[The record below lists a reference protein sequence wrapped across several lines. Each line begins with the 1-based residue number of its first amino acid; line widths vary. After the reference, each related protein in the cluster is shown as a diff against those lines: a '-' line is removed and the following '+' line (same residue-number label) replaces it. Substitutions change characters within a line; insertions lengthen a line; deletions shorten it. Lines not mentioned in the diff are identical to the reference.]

1 MDIDKKQFILT
12 LLIILFYT
20 SFEDK
25 VIEEDNEAIL
35 KEIKKG
41 LSDLNITNKD
51 SINQKEFVKLF
62 KYLINENY
70 NKEGMPSS
78 NIEDNFMFKV
88 IRQVLE
94 GVPEIIKIEDI
105 PKYLNP
111 KKIETIFNNLL
122 GNMNFDKLLSD
133 IGNEIDNS
141 VEEIKKKNKGYDNK
155 KQKEKEKEDYSK
167 IDL

>member
-1 MDIDKKQFILT
+1 
-12 LLIILFYT
+12 
-20 SFEDK
+20 
-25 VIEEDNEAIL
+25 
-35 KEIKKG
+35 
-41 LSDLNITNKD
+41 
-51 SINQKEFVKLF
+51 
-62 KYLINENY
+62 
-70 NKEGMPSS
+70 MPSS

-141 VEEIKKKNKGYDNK
+141 VEEIKKKNEEYNNK
-155 KQKEKEKEDYSK
+155 KEKEDYSK
-167 IDL
+167 IEL

>member
-1 MDIDKKQFILT
+1 MDIYKRQFILT

-141 VEEIKKKNKGYDNK
+141 VEEIKKKNEEYNNK
-155 KQKEKEKEDYSK
+155 KEKEDYSK

>member
-1 MDIDKKQFILT
+1 MDIYKRQFILT
-12 LLIILFYT
+12 LLIILFDI

-141 VEEIKKKNKGYDNK
+141 VEEIKKKNEEYNNK
-155 KQKEKEKEDYSK
+155 KQKEDYSK

>member
-1 MDIDKKQFILT
+1 MDIYKKEFILT

-141 VEEIKKKNKGYDNK
+141 VEEIKKKNKEYNNK
-155 KQKEKEKEDYSK
+155 KQKEDYSK

>member
-1 MDIDKKQFILT
+1 
-12 LLIILFYT
+12 LFYT

-141 VEEIKKKNKGYDNK
+141 VEEIKKKNEEYNNK
-155 KQKEKEKEDYSK
+155 KEKEDYSK

>member
-25 VIEEDNEAIL
+25 VIEEENEAIL

-41 LSDLNITNKD
+41 LNDLNITNKD

-133 IGNEIDNS
+133 IGDEINNS
-141 VEEIKKKNKGYDNK
+141 IEEIKKKNEEFNNK
-155 KQKEKEKEDYSK
+155 KEKEDYSK

>member
-1 MDIDKKQFILT
+1 M
-12 LLIILFYT
+12 FYT

-141 VEEIKKKNKGYDNK
+141 VEEIKKKNEEHNNK
-155 KQKEKEKEDYSK
+155 KQKEDYSK

>member
-1 MDIDKKQFILT
+1 MDIYKRQFILT
-12 LLIILFYT
+12 LLIIFFNI

-141 VEEIKKKNKGYDNK
+141 VEEIKKKNEEYNNK
-155 KQKEKEKEDYSK
+155 KEKEDY
-167 IDL
+167 

>member
-141 VEEIKKKNKGYDNK
+141 VEEIKKKNEEYNNK
-155 KQKEKEKEDYSK
+155 KEKEDYSK

>member
-1 MDIDKKQFILT
+1 MDIYKKEFILT

-88 IRQVLE
+88 IRQVWE

-141 VEEIKKKNKGYDNK
+141 VEEIKKKNKEYNNK
-155 KQKEKEKEDYSK
+155 KQKEDYSK

>member
-1 MDIDKKQFILT
+1 MDIYKKEFILT

-133 IGNEIDNS
+133 IGNEIYNS
-141 VEEIKKKNKGYDNK
+141 VEEIKKKNEEYNNK
-155 KQKEKEKEDYSK
+155 KEKEDYSK

>member
-105 PKYLNP
+105 PIYLNP

-141 VEEIKKKNKGYDNK
+141 VEEIKKKNEEYNK
-155 KQKEKEKEDYSK
+155 KEKEDYSK

>member
-1 MDIDKKQFILT
+1 MDIYKRQFILS
-12 LLIILFYT
+12 LLIILFNI

-141 VEEIKKKNKGYDNK
+141 VEEIKKKNEEYNNK
-155 KQKEKEKEDYSK
+155 KQKEDYSK

>member
-1 MDIDKKQFILT
+1 MDINKRQFILT
-12 LLIILFYT
+12 LLIILFNI

-141 VEEIKKKNKGYDNK
+141 VEEIKKKNEEYNNK
-155 KQKEKEKEDYSK
+155 KEKEDHSK

>member
-1 MDIDKKQFILT
+1 MDIYKKEFILT

-141 VEEIKKKNKGYDNK
+141 VEEIKKKNEEYNNK
-155 KQKEKEKEDYSK
+155 KQKEDYSK

>member
-1 MDIDKKQFILT
+1 MDIYKRQFILS
-12 LLIILFYT
+12 LLIIFFNI

-41 LSDLNITNKD
+41 LSDLNVTNKD

-141 VEEIKKKNKGYDNK
+141 VEEIKKKNEEYNNK
-155 KQKEKEKEDYSK
+155 KEKEDYSK

>member
-1 MDIDKKQFILT
+1 MDIYKRQFILT
-12 LLIILFYT
+12 LLIILFNI

-41 LSDLNITNKD
+41 LSDLNVTNKD

-141 VEEIKKKNKGYDNK
+141 VEEIKKKNEEYNNK
-155 KQKEKEKEDYSK
+155 KEKEDYSK

>member
-1 MDIDKKQFILT
+1 MDIYKTQFILT

-141 VEEIKKKNKGYDNK
+141 VEEIKKKNEEYNNK
-155 KQKEKEKEDYSK
+155 KEKEDYSK

>member
-1 MDIDKKQFILT
+1 MDIYKRQFILT
-12 LLIILFYT
+12 LLIILFDI

-141 VEEIKKKNKGYDNK
+141 VEEIKKKNEEYNNK
-155 KQKEKEKEDYSK
+155 KEKEDYSK

>member
-1 MDIDKKQFILT
+1 
-12 LLIILFYT
+12 
-20 SFEDK
+20 
-25 VIEEDNEAIL
+25 
-35 KEIKKG
+35 
-41 LSDLNITNKD
+41 
-51 SINQKEFVKLF
+51 
-62 KYLINENY
+62 
-70 NKEGMPSS
+70 MPSS

-141 VEEIKKKNKGYDNK
+141 VEEIKKKNEEYNNK
-155 KQKEKEKEDYSK
+155 KEKEDYSK

>member
-1 MDIDKKQFILT
+1 MDIYKRQFILT
-12 LLIILFYT
+12 LLIILFNT

-25 VIEEDNEAIL
+25 VLEEDNEAIL

-141 VEEIKKKNKGYDNK
+141 VEEIKKKNEEYNK
-155 KQKEKEKEDYSK
+155 KEKEDYSK

>member
-141 VEEIKKKNKGYDNK
+141 VEEIKKKNEEYNNK
-155 KQKEKEKEDYSK
+155 KEKEDYSK
-167 IDL
+167 IEL

>member
-1 MDIDKKQFILT
+1 MDIYKRQFILT
-12 LLIILFYT
+12 LLIILFDI

-88 IRQVLE
+88 IRQILE

-141 VEEIKKKNKGYDNK
+141 VEEIKKKNEEYNNK
-155 KQKEKEKEDYSK
+155 KEKEDYSK
-167 IDL
+167 IEL

>member
-1 MDIDKKQFILT
+1 MDIYKRQFILS
-12 LLIILFYT
+12 LLIIFFNI

-88 IRQVLE
+88 IRQILE

-141 VEEIKKKNKGYDNK
+141 VEEIKKKNEEYNNK
-155 KQKEKEKEDYSK
+155 KEKEDYSK
-167 IDL
+167 IEL

>member
-1 MDIDKKQFILT
+1 MDIYKRQFILT
-12 LLIILFYT
+12 LLIILFDI

-41 LSDLNITNKD
+41 LSDLNVTNKD

-141 VEEIKKKNKGYDNK
+141 VEEIKKKNEEYNNK
-155 KQKEKEKEDYSK
+155 KEKEDYSK

>member
-1 MDIDKKQFILT
+1 M
-12 LLIILFYT
+12 FYT

-133 IGNEIDNS
+133 IEWRI
-141 VEEIKKKNKGYDNK
+141 
-155 KQKEKEKEDYSK
+155 
-167 IDL
+167 

>member
-1 MDIDKKQFILT
+1 MDIYKRQFILS
-12 LLIILFYT
+12 LLIILFDI

-141 VEEIKKKNKGYDNK
+141 VEEIKKKNEEYNNK
-155 KQKEKEKEDYSK
+155 KEKEDYSK

>member
-1 MDIDKKQFILT
+1 MDIYKRQFILT

-141 VEEIKKKNKGYDNK
+141 VEEIKKKNEEYNNK
-155 KQKEKEKEDYSK
+155 KQKEDYSK

>member
-1 MDIDKKQFILT
+1 MDIYKKQFILT

-141 VEEIKKKNKGYDNK
+141 VEEIKKKNEEYNNK

>member
-141 VEEIKKKNKGYDNK
+141 VEEIKKKNEEYNNK
-155 KQKEKEKEDYSK
+155 KQKEDYSK

>member
-1 MDIDKKQFILT
+1 MDIYKRQFILT

-25 VIEEDNEAIL
+25 VMEEDNEAIL

-70 NKEGMPSS
+70 NKEGMHSS

-105 PKYLNP
+105 PIYLNP

-141 VEEIKKKNKGYDNK
+141 VEEIKKKNEEYNK
-155 KQKEKEKEDYSK
+155 KEKEDYSK

>member
-1 MDIDKKQFILT
+1 MDIYKRQFILT
-12 LLIILFYT
+12 LLIIFFNI

-141 VEEIKKKNKGYDNK
+141 VEEIKKKNEEYNNK
-155 KQKEKEKEDYSK
+155 KEKEDYSK

>member
-1 MDIDKKQFILT
+1 MDIYKRQFILT
-12 LLIILFYT
+12 LLIIFFNI

-88 IRQVLE
+88 IRQILE

-141 VEEIKKKNKGYDNK
+141 VEEIKKKNEEYNNK
-155 KQKEKEKEDYSK
+155 KEKEDYSK
-167 IDL
+167 IEL

>member
-1 MDIDKKQFILT
+1 
-12 LLIILFYT
+12 
-20 SFEDK
+20 
-25 VIEEDNEAIL
+25 
-35 KEIKKG
+35 
-41 LSDLNITNKD
+41 
-51 SINQKEFVKLF
+51 
-62 KYLINENY
+62 
-70 NKEGMPSS
+70 MPSS

-141 VEEIKKKNKGYDNK
+141 VEEIKKKNEEYNNK

>member
-1 MDIDKKQFILT
+1 MDIYKRQFILS
-12 LLIILFYT
+12 LLIILFNI

-141 VEEIKKKNKGYDNK
+141 VEEIKKKNEEYNNK
-155 KQKEKEKEDYSK
+155 KEKEDYSK

>member
-1 MDIDKKQFILT
+1 MDINKRQFILT
-12 LLIILFYT
+12 LLIILFNI

-88 IRQVLE
+88 IRQILE

-141 VEEIKKKNKGYDNK
+141 VEEIKKKNEEYNNK
-155 KQKEKEKEDYSK
+155 KEKEDHSK

>member
-1 MDIDKKQFILT
+1 
-12 LLIILFYT
+12 
-20 SFEDK
+20 
-25 VIEEDNEAIL
+25 
-35 KEIKKG
+35 
-41 LSDLNITNKD
+41 
-51 SINQKEFVKLF
+51 
-62 KYLINENY
+62 
-70 NKEGMPSS
+70 MPSS

-141 VEEIKKKNKGYDNK
+141 VEEIKKKNEECNNK
-155 KQKEKEKEDYSK
+155 KQKEDYSK

>member
-1 MDIDKKQFILT
+1 MDIYKRQFILT
-12 LLIILFYT
+12 LLIILFNI

-88 IRQVLE
+88 IRQILE

-141 VEEIKKKNKGYDNK
+141 VEEIKKKNEEYNNK
-155 KQKEKEKEDYSK
+155 KEKEDYSK

>member
-1 MDIDKKQFILT
+1 MDIYKRQFILT

-25 VIEEDNEAIL
+25 VMEEDNEAIL

-105 PKYLNP
+105 PIYLNP

-122 GNMNFDKLLSD
+122 GNMNFEKLLSD

-141 VEEIKKKNKGYDNK
+141 VEEIKKKNEEYNK
-155 KQKEKEKEDYSK
+155 KEKEDYSK